1 MTQHLIVNALVV
13 TGGDNSK
20 VIPGGAVC
28 YDGAQIVAV
37 GTTADLEKLYPK
49 AKKRNVNGMVV
60 MPGYICTH
68 HHLYSTMARGMGIP
82 GTPASNFTEI
92 LERLWWKVDYALG
105 MEDVKYSAL
114 IPLCECIRNGTTT
127 IIDHHAGPSCREG
140 SLDVIADAVKQ
151 AGMRASLCY
160 EVSDRNV
167 AGGGVEENIRFIKR
181 CKKENDPQ
189 LSALFGLHASFT
201 VGDKTLERCSSEARA
216 LGAGF
221 HTHVAEDKADV
232 DHCQTTYG
240 IGVVERFHKF
250 GVTGDKSI
258 FVHCIHITEKE
269 MDILAQTKTAAVHN
283 PESNMNNAVGVAQ
296 VLTML
301 KKGVLVGL
309 GTDGM
314 ASDMPAQMRCA
325 YLLHRL
331 DQRDP
336 RVAFC
341 EAPQLLLQNNR
352 AIANRHFSVKLGE
365 LAAGCAA
372 DIIVVDYIPPTPFG
386 TDNFLG
392 HLIFGMVDATVDTTI
407 ASGKVLMEG
416 KKITALDEQSIAA
429 RSRELAPQMWARR
442 RAND

>member
-1 MTQHLIVNALVV
+1 MAQQLIVNGLVV
-13 TGGDNSK
+13 TGGDNST

-28 YDGAQIVAV
+28 YDGATIVEV
-37 GTTADLEKLYPK
+37 GKTADLEKKYPQ
-49 AKKRNVNGMVV
+49 AQKRNANGMVV

-68 HHLYSTMARGMGIP
+68 HHFYSTMARGMGIP
-82 GTPASNFTEI
+82 GTPASNFTEV
-92 LERLWWKVDYALG
+92 LERLWWKVDCALN
-105 MEDVKYSAL
+105 MDDVRYSAL
-114 IPLCECIRNGTTT
+114 IPLAECIRNGTTT

-140 SLDVIADAVKQ
+140 SLDVIAETVKQ
-151 AGMRASLCY
+151 AGVRASLCY

-181 CKKENDPQ
+181 CNAEKDPQ
-189 LSALFGLHASFT
+189 LAALFGLHASFT
-201 VGDKTLERCSSEARA
+201 VGDKTLERCAAEAKA

-232 DHCQTTYG
+232 DHSMKNYG
-240 IGVVERFHKF
+240 MGVVERFHQF
-250 GVTGDKSI
+250 GVTGENSI
-258 FVHCIHITEKE
+258 FVHCIHISEKE
-269 MDILAQTKTAAVHN
+269 MEILAATKTAAVHN
-283 PESNMNNAVGVAQ
+283 PESNMNNAVGCAR

-301 KKGVLVGL
+301 QKGVLVGL

-325 YLLHRL
+325 YLLHRH

-341 EAPQLLLQNNR
+341 EAPQLLLGNNR
-352 AIANRHFSVKLGE
+352 AIANRHFRVKVGE

-372 DIIVVDYIPPTPFG
+372 DIIMVDYIPPTPFG
-386 TDNFLG
+386 SDNFLG

-416 KKITALDEQSIAA
+416 KKIVSLDEQAIAA
-429 RSRELAPQMWARR
+429 KSRELAPQMWARR
-442 RAND
+442 QPND